1 MKKINLGIALQIFIM
16 RVLSL
21 FHTKISRNFTIIIE
35 QLKFEYSKLAHK
47 HYGDSS
53 LWWVI
58 AWFNKRP
65 TESHVTVGTVIV
77 IPMPIQK
84 VLKYLRNE

>member
-35 QLKFEYSKLAHK
+35 QLKFKYSKLAHIE
-47 HYGDSS
+47 Y
-53 LWWVI
+53 
-58 AWFNKRP
+58 
-65 TESHVTVGTVIV
+65 E
-77 IPMPIQK
+77 
-84 VLKYLRNE
+84 LREFEEK